1 MAESSFTLSHRDGTF
16 FRDGNSVGVRFE
28 RVLDHPVSAVWKAL
42 TEPEKMA
49 AWLAPATIEGDTISL
64 QMKGGKA
71 GGRILRWEEGR
82 VLEYEWNGGSVVRWE
97 LSVVDSGSCRLVFT
111 HRHCVEAQL
120 QGAAT
125 GWHYHMDVLEM
136 TLAGGAPPADAPKRW
151 EAISRDAAVRY
162 VAQLALFLQRLT
174 QIAMPR

>member
-1 MAESSFTLSHRDGTF
+1 MAENTFTLSHRDGSF
-16 FRDGNSVGVRFE
+16 FRDGDFVGVRFE

-42 TEPEKMA
+42 TEPDKMA
-49 AWLAPATIEGDTISL
+49 GWLAPATITGETISL
-64 QMKGGKA
+64 QMTGGKA
-71 GGRILRWEEGR
+71 GGRILRWEVGR

-97 LSVVDSGSCRLVFT
+97 LGVVDGGRCRLVFT

-136 TLAGGAPPADAPKRW
+136 VLGGQAPPADAPKHW

-162 VAQLALFLQRLT
+162 NAQLALFLQRFT
-174 QIAMPR
+174 HIAMPR